1 MSLGLFEMKAAL
13 FLRPI
18 FKRILIF
25 NITLEISLNENYIG
39 CFADVIE
46 LTNDNRMMYPK
57 RDLDGI
63 FKMNNDK
70 NTIFG
75 CMEFCAN
82 FVFAGVQNGWKIE

>member
-1 MSLGLFEMKAAL
+1 MSLGPFEMKAAL

-39 CFADVIE
+39 CFADAIE
-46 LTNDNRMMYPK
+46 FTNDNRMMYPK

-82 FVFAGVQNGWKIE
+82 FVFAGVQNG